1 MDKFN
6 FQICSNPIPKCIG
19 RKELLNRLV
28 NSLTKKTAG
37 HVQIHGSRF
46 AGKTVVLNELVSL
59 ISQKNSPYTA
69 IVYWDLAHQS
79 LDNDA
84 DFFRIFALKLAQAL
98 KINHLLYAEHL
109 LSEPDLSSA
118 EIAEVLEAI
127 KGENGKVLVVLDGLD
142 KTISNERVTRN
153 LWDQF
158 RELAIKPSLRLVTAS
173 RKRLSE
179 LITNTDSASSPFWN
193 IFDPSVRIGPFDEH
207 DLDCIFSCLTN
218 INITPGAR
226 TELLNATNANPIM
239 LLEVLNAVLE
249 IDAES
254 EIDDE
259 AMVLCYQKAY
269 FLLRDRLNLLWEDCT
284 PTSKDLFHR
293 VRSQNSIPKNLV
305 SYVDAEMLIER
316 GFVFVTGNKLHR
328 ASRLLGIHLDELP
341 NEESS
346 LARLFSNP
354 IAYETNLRTVF
365 QHRISQIKNLSSELE
380 KNLKHLIREIPN
392 DPNYL
397 LRQVRGFENDAFE
410 LIWRFEI
417 PDKRIPSSWMSVWLN
432 NGERRVDEWKTT
444 FPQGFQ
450 RVRLLK
456 LMTGSELSAP
466 CAQFITKQSYVL
478 MNAVH
483 GFGDFG
489 QHQDGAAVSVGSGY
503 AALHLCLELALSLN
517 NDFMKQS

>member
-1 MDKFN
+1 
-6 FQICSNPIPKCIG
+6 
-19 RKELLNRLV
+19 
-28 NSLTKKTAG
+28 
-37 HVQIHGSRF
+37 
-46 AGKTVVLNELVSL
+46 
-59 ISQKNSPYTA
+59 
-69 IVYWDLAHQS
+69 
-79 LDNDA
+79 
-84 DFFRIFALKLAQAL
+84 
-98 KINHLLYAEHL
+98 
-109 LSEPDLSSA
+109 
-118 EIAEVLEAI
+118 
-127 KGENGKVLVVLDGLD
+127 
-142 KTISNERVTRN
+142 
-153 LWDQF
+153 
-158 RELAIKPSLRLVTAS
+158 
-173 RKRLSE
+173 
-179 LITNTDSASSPFWN
+179 
-193 IFDPSVRIGPFDEH
+193 
-207 DLDCIFSCLTN
+207 
-218 INITPGAR
+218 
-226 TELLNATNANPIM
+226 
-239 LLEVLNAVLE
+239 
-249 IDAES
+249 
-254 EIDDE
+254 
-259 AMVLCYQKAY
+259 
-269 FLLRDRLNLLWEDCT
+269 
-284 PTSKDLFHR
+284 
-293 VRSQNSIPKNLV
+293 
-305 SYVDAEMLIER
+305 MLIER

-380 KNLKHLIREIPN
+380 KNLKHLIREIPD

-432 NGERRVDEWKTT
+432 NGEHRVDEWKTT